1 MPFGH
6 MRIRVRFFLRP
17 DGTVTTLYQ
26 DPIRTILP
34 EIQEVR
40 RVSDV
45 VFEDGGWVSRVT
57 EGHLAGLHLASADR
71 RSDCIELEHKQ
82 LETLMQQSCNERN
95 YERRFENTNIHT

>member
-1 MPFGH
+1 MKLK
-6 MRIRVRFFLRP
+6 VRFFLRP

-26 DPIRTILP
+26 DPIRALLP
-34 EIQEVR
+34 EIQDVR

-45 VFEDGGWVSRVT
+45 TFDPTFGNWVSRVT
-57 EGHLAGLHLASADR
+57 DGALSGTHLASADR

-82 LETLMQQSCNERN
+82 LETLMQQSCDERQ